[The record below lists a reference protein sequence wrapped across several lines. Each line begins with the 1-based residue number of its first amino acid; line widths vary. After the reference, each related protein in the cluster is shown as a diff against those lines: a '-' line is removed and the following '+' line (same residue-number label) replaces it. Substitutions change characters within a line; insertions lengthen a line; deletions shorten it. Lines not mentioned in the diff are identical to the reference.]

1 MAITVASIL
10 VGGWEVVEWLA
21 WIAISDPNS
30 RAATGLI
37 EKP

>member
-1 MAITVASIL
+1 MAMAVAFIL
-10 VGGWEVVEWLA
+10 VGGWELANWLA
-21 WIAISDPNS
+21 SIAISDPNS